1 MPDLS
6 NSYLEV
12 LCRALTEESFFGVTP
27 CDMLPSLV
35 EKVLMQCEKFSVI
48 VNTAPSTV
56 PQGHFIGLSFNGSDS
71 KCLFFD
77 SLALKTTYIVVDPN
91 IQLAIN
97 MLKSRYPRTLVV
109 EVKNPL
115 QSLEA
120 SSMCGFYAAAFI
132 LSQDVRV
139 EEKFEDFVARYTAPK
154 NNLIAN
160 DKIAVNYIIEFIH
173 LYGVKKK

>member
-1 MPDLS
+1 MTRPKSHTLLQVTGWKINLQLLPLS
-6 NSYLEV
+6 KPLIV
-12 LCRALTEESFFGVTP
+12 QVI
-27 CDMLPSLV
+27 MK
-35 EKVLMQCEKFSVI
+35 EKQWWLRVNYATFRVI
-48 VNTAPSTV
+48 
-56 PQGHFIGLSFNGSDS
+56 
-71 KCLFFD
+71 
-77 SLALKTTYIVVDPN
+77 
-91 IQLAIN
+91 
-97 MLKSRYPRTLVV
+97 SRYPKTSVV

-132 LSQDVRV
+132 LSQDVQV

>member
-1 MPDLS
+1 MTRRKSHTLLQVTGWKINLQLLPLS
-6 NSYLEV
+6 KPLIV
-12 LCRALTEESFFGVTP
+12 QVI
-27 CDMLPSLV
+27 MK
-35 EKVLMQCEKFSVI
+35 EKQWWLRVNYATFRVI
-48 VNTAPSTV
+48 
-56 PQGHFIGLSFNGSDS
+56 
-71 KCLFFD
+71 
-77 SLALKTTYIVVDPN
+77 
-91 IQLAIN
+91 
-97 MLKSRYPRTLVV
+97 SRYPKTSVV

-132 LSQDVRV
+132 LSQDVQV

>member
-1 MPDLS
+1 MLQVTGWKINLQLLPLS
-6 NSYLEV
+6 KPLIV
-12 LCRALTEESFFGVTP
+12 QVI
-27 CDMLPSLV
+27 MK
-35 EKVLMQCEKFSVI
+35 EKQWWLRVNYATFRVI
-48 VNTAPSTV
+48 
-56 PQGHFIGLSFNGSDS
+56 
-71 KCLFFD
+71 
-77 SLALKTTYIVVDPN
+77 
-91 IQLAIN
+91 
-97 MLKSRYPRTLVV
+97 SRYPKTSVV